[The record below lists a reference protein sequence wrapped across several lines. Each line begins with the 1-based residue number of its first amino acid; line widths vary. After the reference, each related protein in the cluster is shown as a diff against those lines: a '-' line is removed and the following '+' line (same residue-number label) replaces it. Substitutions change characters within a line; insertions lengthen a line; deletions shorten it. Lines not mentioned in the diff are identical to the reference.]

1 MDRFSLSFIGAGNMA
16 TSLVGGL
23 VADGFPAQRIS
34 VADIDDAAVDRLVGQ
49 HGVRAAG
56 DNVAAVRGADV
67 VVLAVK
73 PQVLRD
79 VAREIAPAVAEQRPL
94 ILSIAAGIRMADL
107 ERWLGD
113 GVALVRAMPNTPAL
127 VQSGVAALVANERVS
142 PQQREAAESILRAV
156 GIALWLDDEAL
167 LDAVTAVSGS
177 GPAYFFLL
185 IELLQ
190 EAAHSLGLPA
200 DTGRI
205 LALQTAFGASK
216 MALES
221 SEDAATLRQRVTSP
235 GGTTERALAVLE
247 EGGLRELFLRAL
259 RAARDRSREL
269 SERLG
274 AD

>member
-49 HGVRAAG
+49 HGVRTAG